1 MTLSTIL
8 SLLITVLVCGI
19 LYYRMLKREIPK
31 PIGWIQA
38 LVPVALGMA
47 TMEISGFIG
56 VKLFFANAALMTS
69 VSQMPALMGSIVSAF
84 LAAGMPE
91 EVIKFI
97 AIILFAGIFKPR
109 IKNVYEYILLGAA
122 IGFGFTIMEE
132 MAYSG
137 DDTGM
142 EMVYMLLRKISV
154 PAHMALNMLMGEFIG
169 IAKYRKA
176 LNKGSLA
183 SCYFIAL
190 FVPMLI
196 HTLYD
201 AFTALNRLVVN
212 PDSFVSGIILVLI
225 GFIGFPVW
233 IIYMLIRYKKKT
245 GEFCSMSLL
254 PE

>member
-1 MTLSTIL
+1 MTLSKVL
-8 SLLITVLVCGI
+8 SLLITVLICGI
-19 LYYRMLKREIPK
+19 LYFRMIKREVPEH
-31 PIGWIQA
+31 IGWIQA

-56 VKLFFANAALMTS
+56 VKLFFANAALITS

-84 LAAGMPE
+84 MAAGMPE

-97 AIILFAGIFKPR
+97 AIILFAAIFKPR
-109 IKNVYEYILLGAA
+109 LKNVYEYILLGAA

-212 PDSFVSGIILVLI
+212 PDSFVSGIILALI

>member
-1 MTLSTIL
+1 MTFSTVL
-8 SLLITVLVCGI
+8 SLIITVLVCGL
-19 LYYRMLKREIPK
+19 LYYRMVKREIPE
-31 PIGWIQA
+31 PIGFIQA
-38 LVPVALGMA
+38 LVPIALGMA

-56 VKLFFANAALMTS
+56 VKLFFANTALRTA
-69 VSQMPALMGSIVSAF
+69 VDQMPALMGSLVSAF
-84 LAAGMPE
+84 MAAGMPE

-97 AIILFAGIFKPR
+97 AIILFATIFKPR
-109 IKNVYEYILLGAA
+109 LKNVYEYILLGAA
-122 IGFGFTIMEE
+122 VGFGFTIMEE

-137 DDTGM
+137 DDTWM
-142 EMVYMLLRKISV
+142 EIIYMLLRKVSV

-254 PE
+254 LE

>member
-19 LYYRMLKREIPK
+19 LYYRMIKREIPK
-31 PIGWIQA
+31 HIGWIQA
-38 LVPVALGMA
+38 LVPIALGMA

-56 VKLFFANAALMTS
+56 VKLFFANTALRTA
-69 VSQMPALMGSIVSAF
+69 VDQMPALMGSLVSAF
-84 LAAGMPE
+84 MAAGMPE

-97 AIILFAGIFKPR
+97 AIILFATIFKPR
-109 IKNVYEYILLGAA
+109 LKNVYEYILLGAA
-122 IGFGFTIMEE
+122 VGFGFTIMEE

-137 DDTGM
+137 DDTWM
-142 EMVYMLLRKISV
+142 EIIYMLLRKISV
-154 PAHMALNMLMGEFIG
+154 PAYMALNMLMGEFIG
-169 IAKYRKA
+169 ISKYRKA
-176 LNKGSLA
+176 LNKGSFA